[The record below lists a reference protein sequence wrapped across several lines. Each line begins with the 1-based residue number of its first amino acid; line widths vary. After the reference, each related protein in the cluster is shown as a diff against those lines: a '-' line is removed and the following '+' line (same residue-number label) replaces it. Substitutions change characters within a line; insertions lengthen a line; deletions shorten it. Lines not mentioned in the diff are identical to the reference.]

1 MKYENRLVAF
11 IDILGFKELLNDTV
25 SKDGEDDEK
34 RIDSLI
40 EAYSS
45 IRDIWDLDKN
55 LAEFTPSREN
65 SKKVSIFSDCLVV
78 SVLIEQESE
87 VFYTLLEI
95 KWLIMRL
102 INLDIL
108 CRGAV
113 SLGKFIHTDE
123 YLFGPALVEA
133 YTLESKAAIYPRV
146 ILDNTVIEA
155 AGQHRNP
162 DHSLKTEKNY
172 VRALLGQDSDGM
184 YYIDYFY
191 KALQEFDEPQ
201 YDFPQYI
208 HNIAEIIRK
217 GLMGSTHPSKAD
229 VKVKY
234 SWMRERYNSMVD
246 RVAKSVDVEALL
258 QAGENELADFY
269 NDLHKISPNKYRRK

>member
-1 MKYENRLVAF
+1 MKYEQRLVAF
-11 IDILGFKELLNDTV
+11 IDILGFRSLLEDTV
-25 SKDGEDDEK
+25 TIKGEDNESN
-34 RIDSLI
+34 IDSLI

-45 IRDIWDLDKN
+45 IRDIWDLDKD
-55 LAEFTPSREN
+55 LPKLSSKREN

-78 SVLIEQESE
+78 SVLVEKESE

-102 INLDIL
+102 INFGML

-113 SLGKFIHTDE
+113 SFGKFIHTDE

-133 YTLESKAAIYPRV
+133 YTLESKAAMYPRV

-155 AGQHRNP
+155 AGRYGNP
-162 DHSLKTEKNY
+162 DHSMNSEKNY
-172 VRALLGQDSDGM
+172 VRSLLGQDSDGM

-191 KALQEFDEPQ
+191 KAHEELDDPQ
-201 YDFPQYI
+201 YGFPEYI
-208 HNIAEIIRK
+208 FKIAMIIRK

-246 RVAKSVDVEALL
+246 HVTKAMDVEALL
-258 QAGENELADFY
+258 ESGEDELADFY
-269 NDLHKISPNKYRRK
+269 NNLKKISPNKYKR

>member
-1 MKYENRLVAF
+1 MKYEKRLVAF
-11 IDILGFKELLNDTV
+11 IDILGFRSLLEDTV
-25 SKDGEDDEK
+25 TKKGEDNEK
-34 RIDSLI
+34 SIDLLI

-45 IRDIWDLDKN
+45 IRDIWDLDNN
-55 LAEFTPSREN
+55 LPEFSSKQES

-78 SVLIEQESE
+78 SVLIEQESQ

-102 INLDIL
+102 INLGIL

-113 SLGKFIHTDE
+113 SLGKFIHTNE

-133 YTLESKAAIYPRV
+133 YTLESKAAMYPRV

-155 AGQHRNP
+155 AGRYRNP
-162 DHSLKTEKNY
+162 DHSIQSEKDY
-172 VRALLGQDSDGM
+172 VRSILGQDSDGL

-191 KALQEFDEPQ
+191 KAHEELDDPMYQ
-201 YDFPQYI
+201 FPQYI

-217 GLMGSTHPSKAD
+217 GLMGSSHPSKAD
-229 VKVKY
+229 VKVKF
-234 SWMRERYNSMVD
+234 SWMRERYNSMVS
-246 RVAKSVDVEALL
+246 RVTKTMDVEALL
-258 QAGENELADFY
+258 EASEDDLAEFY
-269 NDLHKISPNKYRRK
+269 KNLKKISPNKYKI